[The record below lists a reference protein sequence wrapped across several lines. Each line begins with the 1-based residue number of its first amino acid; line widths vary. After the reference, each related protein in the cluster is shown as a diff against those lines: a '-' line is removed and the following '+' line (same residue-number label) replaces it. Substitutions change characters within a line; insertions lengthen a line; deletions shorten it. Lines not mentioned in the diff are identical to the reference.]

1 MAQKTKKKATRG
13 TDEVFLNLMK
23 VSGNSLLK
31 LLGMAAD
38 KAKQYHFQAVVLK
51 DKSLKPDIEGFPTLA
66 SEEGRVFIEFQ
77 GYPDPF
83 IRHRL
88 MAEVFLDCASEEY
101 KGFVMAGIVYTD
113 KHYQEVAEP
122 LNAFQCLQEGE
133 QCELKGCF
141 REIVLSEY
149 TEEEL
154 ERIDP
159 KLVVLAPFT
168 LSPQTDK
175 TTLLVKGH
183 EWQQKVIQKFPTEK
197 RWEALNILGLFI
209 LNRFRKISYEEVIAM
224 LNFDLMDTVAGKQL
238 FDMGQQKVIEA
249 FREAVV
255 EVLNTRFEIIS
266 NDRLDKIRAISQV
279 DNLKKLHSDALRCP
293 DLESFKGKL
302 S

>member
-1 MAQKTKKKATRG
+1 MTQKTKKKATRG

-51 DKSLKPDIEGFPTLA
+51 EKSLKPDIEGFPTLA

-88 MAEVFLDCASEEY
+88 MAEVFLGCTSEEY

-113 KHYQEVAEP
+113 KPYQDVAEP

-133 QCELKGCF
+133 QCQLKGCF

-183 EWQQKVIQKFPTEK
+183 EWQKKVTQKFPTEK

-209 LNRFRKISYEEVIAM
+209 LNRFRQISYEEVIAM

-238 FDMGQQKVIEA
+238 FEMGQVKAI
-249 FREAVV
+249 REMLL
-255 EVLNTRFEIIS
+255 EVLKARFGLVPNEM
-266 NDRLDKIRAISQV
+266 LDKIRAISQL
-279 DNLKKLHSDALRCP
+279 DNLKHILIQATLSP
-293 DLESFKGKL
+293 DIDSFKGKL

>member
-1 MAQKTKKKATRG
+1 
-13 TDEVFLNLMK
+13 
-23 VSGNSLLK
+23 
-31 LLGMAAD
+31 
-38 KAKQYHFQAVVLK
+38 
-51 DKSLKPDIEGFPTLA
+51 
-66 SEEGRVFIEFQ
+66 
-77 GYPDPF
+77 
-83 IRHRL
+83 
-88 MAEVFLDCASEEY
+88 
-101 KGFVMAGIVYTD
+101 MAGIVYTD
-113 KHYQEVAEP
+113 KPYQDVAEP

-133 QCELKGCF
+133 QCQLKGCF

-183 EWQQKVIQKFPTEK
+183 EWHKKVTQKFPTDK

-209 LNRFRKISYEEVIAM
+209 LNRFRQISYEEVIAM

-238 FDMGQQKVIEA
+238 FDMGQVKA
-249 FREAVV
+249 LREMVL
-255 EVLNTRFEIIS
+255 EVLKARFELVP
-266 NDRLDKIRAISQV
+266 NEMLDKIRAISQL
-279 DNLKKLHSDALRCP
+279 DNLKHILIQATLSP
-293 DLESFKGKL
+293 DIDSFKGKL

>member
-1 MAQKTKKKATRG
+1 MTQKTKKKATRG

-51 DKSLKPDIEGFPTLA
+51 EKSLKPDIEGFPTLA

-88 MAEVFLDCASEEY
+88 MAEVFLGCASEEY

-113 KHYQEVAEP
+113 KPYQDVAEP

-133 QCELKGCF
+133 QCQLKGCF

-159 KLVVLAPFT
+159 KLVVLAPFVRPV
-168 LSPQTDK
+168 SC
-175 TTLLVKGH
+175 
-183 EWQQKVIQKFPTEK
+183 KV
-197 RWEALNILGLFI
+197 
-209 LNRFRKISYEEVIAM
+209 
-224 LNFDLMDTVAGKQL
+224 
-238 FDMGQQKVIEA
+238 
-249 FREAVV
+249 
-255 EVLNTRFEIIS
+255 
-266 NDRLDKIRAISQV
+266 
-279 DNLKKLHSDALRCP
+279 H
-293 DLESFKGKL
+293 
-302 S
+302 

>member
-1 MAQKTKKKATRG
+1 MTQKTKKKATRG

-51 DKSLKPDIEGFPTLA
+51 EKSLKPDIEGFPTLA

-88 MAEVFLDCASEEY
+88 MAEVFLGCTSEEY

-113 KHYQEVAEP
+113 KPYQDVAEP

-141 REIVLSEY
+141 REIVLSNY

-183 EWQQKVIQKFPTEK
+183 EWQKKVTQKFPTEK

-209 LNRFRKISYEEVIAM
+209 LNRFRQISYEEVIAM

-238 FDMGQQKVIEA
+238 FEMGQVKAI
-249 FREAVV
+249 REMLL
-255 EVLNTRFEIIS
+255 EVLKARFGLVPNEM
-266 NDRLDKIRAISQV
+266 LDKIRAISQL
-279 DNLKKLHSDALRCP
+279 DNLKHILIQATLSP
-293 DLESFKGKL
+293 DIDSFKGKL